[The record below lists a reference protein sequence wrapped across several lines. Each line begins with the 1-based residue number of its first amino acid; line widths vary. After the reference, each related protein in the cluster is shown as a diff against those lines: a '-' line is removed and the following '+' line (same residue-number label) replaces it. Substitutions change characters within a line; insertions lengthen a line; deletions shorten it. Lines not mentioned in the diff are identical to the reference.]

1 MLGLFLQF
9 LSELNNIF
17 HVKVLKKRFTFN
29 VKLIDKKN
37 IEALDLTQKKYFYG
51 FDVEMYSTVKI
62 SIIQKK
68 INFHQ
73 EIDPKHH
80 GGTLVT
86 LCIQTLKLIEAN
98 EVRE

>member
-73 EIDPKHH
+73 EMDPEHH
-80 GGTLVT
+80 GGTLVP
-86 LCIQTLKLIEAN
+86 LCIQTLKLIEGIF
-98 EVRE
+98 